1 MEAPKKTHSQLNH
14 RFYENEFPDEK
25 DTVIVEI
32 IDVEEIG
39 LTVMLLEYAGI
50 EGTPQNSL

>member
-50 EGTPQNSL
+50 EGSPQNSL